1 MIARTRSI
9 RATLTALLCLP
20 LALPASAKSSWPGDT
35 PSIGG
40 AIAAKVIGQQCE
52 DVLAAAE
59 IGELDA
65 FLARALR
72 EFAHRPGIDTAE
84 TKKFDERFVPMLTED
99 YTKKYRNPA
108 ACDAAAAEEAR
119 DMLRRVR
126 VTMVS
131 NRSIFPDPTDPNRV
145 PDIGEAISA
154 KVTAEK
160 CAGFLS
166 ALQQAQVERHI
177 ARIWVE
183 LAESQTDADARSI
196 IAQLKSVEAD
206 VATGWHPA
214 DCTPAARDKA
224 QTTAGLIARATR
236 EAPR

>member
-1 MIARTRSI
+1 MNTRTRSI
-9 RATLTALLCLP
+9 RAALTALLCFP
-20 LALPASAKSSWPGDT
+20 LALPASAASSWPGDT

-52 DVLAAAE
+52 GVLAPAE

-65 FLARALR
+65 FLSRALH

-84 TKKFDERFVPMLTED
+84 TKKFDDRFVPMLTED
-99 YTKKYRNPA
+99 YTIKYRDPA
-108 ACDAAAAEEAR
+108 ACDAAAADEAR

-131 NRSIFPDPTDPNRV
+131 NRTIFPDPNDPNRV

-160 CAGFLS
+160 CVGTLS
-166 ALQQAQVERHI
+166 ALQEAQVDLHI
-177 ARIWVE
+177 ARIWVD
-183 LAESQTDADARSI
+183 LAESQTDADARAI
-196 IAQLKSVEAD
+196 IANYKFAQA
-206 VATGWHPA
+206 ATANGWHAA
-214 DCTPAARDKA
+214 DCTPTARDKA
-224 QTTAGLIARATR
+224 QTTSALIARAAR
-236 EAPR
+236 VPPR